1 MKTKIAIAMAVL
13 LSLFVS
19 ACGSATSGSKSGGGS
34 GETIKIAVVSPT
46 SGSLAKTGTDAANA
60 WKTAARLYN
69 EKGGVLGRKIELI
82 QKDTDGDPSTTL
94 QGVRE
99 AVTKGGAKFVGG
111 VMTSPEN
118 AAVSAQA
125 KGLGVVAMNAIGK
138 DDVLRGKQCSPNQIN
153 VVQSNSMSF
162 KAIEQALK
170 DMPGQKWAI
179 QAVDFSTGHSAS
191 EKFTEAIKASGKE
204 VVLQQYAPQGT
215 TDFGPYITN
224 IKNSG
229 ADAMLAVVYGSD
241 REVLVQQMQQFNLG
255 SQVKTVV
262 GSDTFV
268 ESLFP
273 VMGDGIIGYY
283 NNVGYDVNADNAMN
297 KEFVQA
303 FIADHGNQ
311 PEFIPADNYLA
322 AQLLFGAIEKAGSTD
337 TDKVLAALKGM
348 KMDTIDGEVSIRPE
362 DNQVL
367 RNMYVGRVVKKN
379 DKLAYEIISTTG
391 PEVSTPQANPDCVM
405 S

>member
-1 MKTKIAIAMAVL
+1 
-13 LSLFVS
+13 
-19 ACGSATSGSKSGGGS
+19 
-34 GETIKIAVVSPT
+34 
-46 SGSLAKTGTDAANA
+46 
-60 WKTAARLYN
+60 
-69 EKGGVLGRKIELI
+69 
-82 QKDTDGDPSTTL
+82 
-94 QGVRE
+94 
-99 AVTKGGAKFVGG
+99 
-111 VMTSPEN
+111 
-118 AAVSAQA
+118 
-125 KGLGVVAMNAIGK
+125 
-138 DDVLRGKQCSPNQIN
+138 
-153 VVQSNSMSF
+153 
-162 KAIEQALK
+162 
-170 DMPGQKWAI
+170 
-179 QAVDFSTGHSAS
+179 
-191 EKFTEAIKASGKE
+191 
-204 VVLQQYAPQGT
+204 
-215 TDFGPYITN
+215 
-224 IKNSG
+224 
-229 ADAMLAVVYGSD
+229 MLAVVYGSD

-348 KMDTIDGEVSIRPE
+348 KMDTIDGEVSIRPPE

-391 PEVSTPQANPDCVM
+391 PEVSTPQANPRLRHVVTPADALLAGTT
-405 S
+405 